1 VQQHILPTCPL
12 AAADVVLPSCPCV
25 NPALAHPHPLQFL
38 QDALPRLSPP
48 TLAGLLACHTSLG
61 LGNTTKLLRRT
72 ATEYQRRPEASPSV
86 DMLLGIMAGLV
97 AGGKDYIR
105 DLPVQLLTRW
115 GSCADHICRSCSQQS
130 HVMHAYLNIACI
142 HSSHQYHAMHA

>member
-1 VQQHILPTCPL
+1 MPFLMPSPL
-12 AAADVVLPSCPCV
+12 GVLCLH
-25 NPALAHPHPLQFL
+25 PALAHPQPLQFL

-115 GSCADHICRSCSQQS
+115 GCCGGPPPACSALS
-130 HVMHAYLNIACI
+130 ISMRRMRKL
-142 HSSHQYHAMHA
+142 